1 MERAD
6 MTLGDVNELAA
17 LMRALYEDRFPGM
30 TPAMAEIWREDL
42 AHLECEVVRAALRR
56 WVRFHADKAP
66 SLDQL
71 CEQVELVQEDQ
82 RQSKRSGSSTKS
94 YVDVLKDLAAREA
107 STPERSA
114 DDATYAHYMVL
125 LGERSIEPWTDEQ
138 GVRHEK
144 MTQEQRGDQCYVWAE
159 KIRPT
164 QPELA
169 KDLEAAGRQ
178 FLLTLPL
185 QFGD

>member
-1 MERAD
+1 
-6 MTLGDVNELAA
+6 
-17 LMRALYEDRFPGM
+17 MRA
-30 TPAMAEIWREDL
+30 
-42 AHLECEVVRAALRR
+42 
-56 WVRFHADKAP
+56 
-66 SLDQL
+66 
-71 CEQVELVQEDQ
+71 DQ
-82 RQSKRSGSSTKS
+82 RQAQRSGSSTKS
-94 YVDVLKDLAAREA
+94 YVDILKDLAAREA
-107 STPERSA
+107 ASPERSA
-114 DDATYAHYMVL
+114 EDATYAHYMVL

-159 KIRPT
+159 QMRPT

-185 QFGD
+185 EFGD

>member
-1 MERAD
+1 MD
-6 MTLGDVNELAA
+6 ISDVVGLSAY
-17 LMRALYEDRFPGM
+17 LHQLYEDRFPPL
-30 TPAMAEIWREDL
+30 TPAMCRIWYEELRHLDEDL
-42 AHLECEVVRAALRR
+42 ASRAIRR
-56 WVRFHADKAP
+56 WAVQHTMQPP

-71 CEQVELVQEDQ
+71 LEQVEFVRDEQ
-82 RQSKRSGSSTKS
+82 RQAQRSGSSSKN
-94 YVDVLKDLAAREA
+94 YVDILKDLAAREA
-107 STPERSA
+107 ASPERSEN
-114 DDATYAHYMVL
+114 DATYAHYMVL

-159 KIRPT
+159 QVRPKH
-164 QPELA
+164 PELA

-185 QFGD
+185 DFGD

>member
-1 MERAD
+1 MERTHMNLAD
-6 MTLGDVNELAA
+6 VHELAA
-17 LMRALYEDRFPGM
+17 LMGALYGERFPGV
-30 TPAMAEIWREDL
+30 TAAMAQIWQEDL
-42 AHLECEVVRAALRR
+42 AHLELDLVRRSLRR
-56 WVRFHADKAP
+56 WVRFHTDRAP

-71 CEQVELVQEDQ
+71 LEQVELVQADE
-82 RQSKRSGSSTKS
+82 REGKRSGSSTKS
-94 YVDVLKDLAAREA
+94 YVDILKDMAAREA
-107 STPERSA
+107 ATPERSP

-125 LGERSIEPWTDEQ
+125 LGERSIEPWADEQ

-159 KIRPT
+159 QVRPT

>member
-1 MERAD
+1 MDHSEFFGL
-6 MTLGDVNELAA
+6 TEYLTV
-17 LMRALYEDRFPGM
+17 LYAERFPPL
-30 TPAMAEIWREDL
+30 TAAMAQIWFEDL
-42 AHLECEVVRAALRR
+42 QRFEEELVTHAIRR
-56 WVRFHADKAP
+56 WSRHHTLKAP
-66 SLDQL
+66 SLDEL
-71 CEQVELVQEDQ
+71 LEQIDLVQADQ
-82 RQSKRSGSSTKS
+82 RQARRSGSAAKN
-94 YVDVLKDLAAREA
+94 YVDILKDIAAREA
-107 STPERSA
+107 STPERSEA
-114 DDATYAHYMVL
+114 DATYAHYMVL

-164 QPELA
+164 HPEVA

-185 QFGD
+185 EFGD